1 MQQSR
6 IVKKSFLDLK
16 NGRGDAKTHLSKIIY
31 YLAIQNTLF
40 AVLQQGLFAVAFDD
54 DDEELD
60 KEKEKAKK
68 KTINER
74 LIDVADGVLDTILRG
89 TGFLGG
95 IVSVLKNMANKY
107 LDEKDKGFKA
117 DYAKVMLEGANIS
130 PPIGSKL
137 RKVYTG
143 LQQTKFEK
151 DLIAERGWGVMQN
164 GRVHLGPM
172 YGVTG
177 KLTEAITNLP
187 ADRLVNKIENVSQAM
202 NSQNK
207 TWQRIAVGL
216 GFTPYS
222 VGIEDTKGDLEIRAK
237 AKEQRKEAGKT
248 KRSEAS
254 KREKDSI
261 ANLSP
266 DAYMDFVKA
275 RKEARER
282 KKDSIAN
289 LPADQKAEYLEKKAA
304 ESAARKR
311 EKEAL
316 KKIKADSIAG
326 LSPTEKANYDK
337 KAAAEKA
344 QKKKERREKYLEKKK
359 ALQDSLAGL
368 SPREREKYKAKKK
381 AERHQYYM
389 ENKKPSKKKK
399 EIGSSDIFI

>member
-16 NGRGDAKTHLSKIIY
+16 NGRGDAKTHVAKIIY
-31 YLAIQNTLF
+31 YLAVQNILF
-40 AVLQQGLFAVAFDD
+40 SVLQQGLFAVAFDD

-60 KEKEKAKK
+60 KEKDKAKK
-68 KTINER
+68 KTLNER
-74 LIDVADGVLDTILRG
+74 LVDVADGVLDTILRG

-95 IVSVLKNMANKY
+95 VISVLKNMTKKY

-151 DLIAERGWGVMQN
+151 DLIDERGWGVMQD

-177 KLTEAITNLP
+177 KLVEATTNIP
-187 ADRLVNKIENVSQAM
+187 MDRLVNKIENVSQAM

-207 TWQRIAVGL
+207 AWQRVAVGL

-237 AKEQRKEAGKT
+237 AKATRKEAGKT
-248 KRSEAS
+248 KRKDSSQQE
-254 KREKDSI
+254 RDSI
-261 ANLSP
+261 ANLSE
-266 DAYMDFVKA
+266 DAYMDFVRS

-289 LPADQKAEYLEKKAA
+289 LPADQKKAYLEKKAT
-304 ESAARKR
+304 ESEARKR

-316 KKIKADSIAG
+316 KKIKSDSIAG
-326 LSPTEKANYDK
+326 LSPTGKANYDK
-337 KAAAEKA
+337 KIAAEKA
-344 QKKKERREKYLEKKK
+344 QKKKERHDKYEEKKK
-359 ALQDSLAGL
+359 ALKDSLAGL
-368 SPREREKYKAKKK
+368 SPKEREKYIAKKK
-381 AERHQYYM
+381 AERHEYYIK
-389 ENKKPSKKKK
+389 NKKPSKAKKPK
-399 EIGSSDIFI
+399 AFSAW

>member
-16 NGRGDAKTHLSKIIY
+16 NGRGDAKTHLAKIIY

-60 KEKEKAKK
+60 KEKDKAKK
-68 KTINER
+68 KTLNER
-74 LIDVADGVLDTILRG
+74 LVDVADGVLDTILRG

-95 IVSVLKNMANKY
+95 VISVLKNMTKKY

-151 DLIAERGWGVMQN
+151 DLIDERGWGVMQD

-177 KLTEAITNLP
+177 KLVEAGTNIP
-187 ADRLVNKIENVSQAM
+187 MDRLVNKIENVSQAM

-207 TWQRIAVGL
+207 AWQRVAVGL

-237 AKEQRKEAGKT
+237 AKATRKEAGKT
-248 KRSEAS
+248 KRKDSSQQE
-254 KREKDSI
+254 RDSI
-261 ANLSP
+261 ANLSE
-266 DAYMDFVKA
+266 DAYMDFVRA

-289 LPADQKAEYLEKKAA
+289 LPADQKKAYLEKKAA
-304 ESAARKR
+304 ESEARKR

-316 KKIKADSIAG
+316 NKIKSDSIAG
-326 LSPTEKANYDK
+326 LSPTEKANYNK
-337 KAAAEKA
+337 KIAAEKA
-344 QKKKERREKYLEKKK
+344 KKKKERHDKYEEKKK
-359 ALQDSLAGL
+359 ALKDSLAGL
-368 SPREREKYKAKKK
+368 SPRERAKYIADKK
-381 AERHQYYM
+381 AERHEYYIK
-389 ENKKPSKKKK
+389 NKKPSKAKKPK
-399 EIGSSDIFI
+399 AFSAW